1 MLNRLIP
8 AGLVYLSVASSVA
21 LAQTSPAPADGG
33 KLLASGC
40 FQCHGTNGGDGSF
53 NRLDGVPQK
62 DMLNKLNDMRTKP
75 AGSSIMIPHALGYSS
90 DDLYWITLYFS
101 KLPKP

>member
-1 MLNRLIP
+1 MVNWLMP
-8 AGLVYLSVASSVA
+8 AGVLILGLFSSVA
-21 LAQTSPAPADGG
+21 AAQTSTGPADGG

-62 DMLNKLNDMRTKP
+62 DMTNKLNDMRTKS
-75 AGSSIMIPHALGYSS
+75 ARSSIMIQHAQGYSS